1 MTVRYQGS
9 VLPPVGFDLLRMA
22 AAAYL
27 ARFKGQS
34 RAHAETDLRA
44 FLVWCTEG
52 AVDPLATTRPHV
64 ELYVR
69 WMQEQGRYA
78 ASTVARRLSI
88 VAGFYRTWSSTEC
101 WSTPRRSSCAAPPC
115 PRPRRHWG

>member
-9 VLPPVGFDLLRMA
+9 VLPPVGFDLLRIA

-69 WMQEQGRYA
+69 WMQEQRRYA

-88 VAGFYRTWSSTEC
+88 VAGFYRPASSTGC
-101 WSTPRRSSCAAPPC
+101 WSTPRRSWSAGRPC
-115 PRPRRHWG
+115 RPPRPRWG